1 MKSNKFIVS
10 ALAGAVLLLSACQ
23 EEFSSGED
31 QSRPVPSDLRYDIE
45 NSTADTL
52 AFRWSAGETIAAGA
66 TSYSIEVC
74 DDPNDAVNMYDDVI
88 TTVKKSEI
96 GSDGIGRAEFTKG
109 ISEYTE
115 KYVRIRVNYGAVF
128 SSWTFA
134 TGSDGKPAAFVS
146 GHGIKDL
153 QKPSVESI
161 SVDCPADADKFTVK
175 ADLSSVAEASRVLIL
190 LMDNNSQKILDTEI
204 VNPAEKSSFERTYD
218 GLKSG
223 KLYQVKALAE
233 YDVTGDVTH
242 VAEWTF
248 AEGEA
253 ADESGETV
261 KTNVI
266 QCGKGFVVVNG
277 VPMST
282 RLAAKYSGML
292 VFEWSCSGFAN
303 ATKDIAV
310 PVKVALYKDAD
321 CKDLVYGWTF
331 NSDLFLGKQPRMSFA
346 NLTPGTKYWFTCQD
360 MNTGLIS
367 EPLEAETAAFD
378 IVTVGSEKVAAGQ
391 TALAEDFGELYFGSN
406 SIEVTPSCTNTNN
419 GYSHP
424 AEGEWDDATLQADS
438 FNHGYF
444 NTLGK
449 SGGVQTSRFKD
460 WAIVHGPANGTGAAV
475 LGDCCIRTGMLQMG
489 ASNGVPVVFTPELTN
504 LSGLATI
511 SVTFTVSSMWEK
523 GVIKEATAADF
534 KSLAVYTATG
544 GSASKSKSTSYGT
557 LSNATV
563 KEVAVV
569 DRPAT
574 DVKTPTWETKTVSIN
589 NVAPGTRI
597 GIGAIRPDGKTG
609 NQRFLLRE
617 VVVKVTSY
625 GIPKLTTP
633 VLKSKE
639 INDIS
644 AKLVFEA
651 QEMAQTYVLGYKK
664 DGEKDYTFIEQ
675 ESPEFELTNLDM
687 GTEYRIKAYSKAGE
701 YASDEFFYE
710 FTTTVVVPDAPVIDQ
725 AASEVKATSVKL
737 AWNTVENA
745 TGYVVNYKKSSDTE
759 WSEAKATE
767 TSLLV
772 KGLKDNTSYD
782 FRVASVRST
791 AQSEFSPVVSF
802 TTPEITW
809 EYPLS
814 ITDGETLASW
824 LTSGAEFT
832 TTASVINIDANID
845 LTGKDFTPAAAFAG
859 TLNGNNHSIKVAC
872 GTALFNNV
880 SGAISNLT
888 IEGTVTAEPEASGTT
903 SHPLAAL
910 AILST
915 GKIENCTNKAN
926 VTMKSSGILGSPV
939 VAGLVAI
946 QKGGTFSGNTNSANV
961 SLTHAGAENVAVS
974 GLTTKPFVVTAGV
987 VGVLVSAT
995 AENCV
1000 NNGAI
1005 NVKCTDVAKVNSRH
1019 YIGGVIGTPE
1029 NATIKSCTNNGDA
1042 TGDFTD
1048 AAKSAAKQVWVG
1060 GITGGRNSDA
1070 KTSDGALIDGCKN
1083 YGTCTLIAE
1092 NSVNNYLGGIAGQA
1106 TAEATKDIN
1115 TGVTMQ
1121 KIINCNNYGKLV
1133 KKGAGGCRLGGIS
1146 GGAATLDNCTNEGE
1160 IVVENIS
1167 TAGAVGGLVGY
1178 PTQDYHPITNCKS
1191 LGNMT
1196 GTANVAF
1203 AMGGIGGQG
1212 GNTIQSW
1219 TGCTVDCT
1227 ISAQSATSAGM
1238 VIGTAKTLTKTITL
1252 GTSADPIKVSGAING
1267 TTISADNL
1275 DKYIAGDGTR
1285 AADGKIT
1292 TAAKGTINAA
1302 NVVFGK

>member
-74 DDPNDAVNMYDDVI
+74 DDPSDAVNMYDDVI
-88 TTVKKSEI
+88 KTVKKSEI
-96 GSDGIGRAEFTKG
+96 GSDGVGRAEFTKG

-128 SSWTFA
+128 SPWTFA
-134 TGSDGKPAAFVS
+134 TGSDGKPAVFVS
-146 GHGIKDL
+146 GHGIKDS
-153 QKPSVESI
+153 QKPAVESI
-161 SVDCPADADKFTVK
+161 SVDCPADADKFSVK

-303 ATKDIAV
+303 AAKDIAV

-321 CKDLVYGWTF
+321 CKELVYGWTF

-367 EPLEAETAAFD
+367 EPLEVETAAFD

-406 SIEVTPSCTNTNN
+406 SIEVTPSCSNTNN

-424 AEGEWDDATLQADS
+424 IEGEWDNATLKADS

-444 NTLGK
+444 NTLGN

-460 WAIVHGPANGTGAAV
+460 WAVIHGKQNETGATQ
-475 LGDCCIRTGMLQMG
+475 LGDCCIRTGMLQVG
-489 ASNGVPVVFTPELTN
+489 ASSAIPIVFTPELTN

-569 DRPAT
+569 DRPAVAA
-574 DVKTPTWETKTVSIN
+574 DLPKKEGKEVPTWETKTVSIN

-597 GIGAIRPDGKTG
+597 GIGAVRPEGKTG

-633 VLKSKE
+633 ELKSQE
-639 INDIS
+639 IGKVKAS
-644 AKLVFEA
+644 FTFKP
-651 QEMAQTYVLGYKK
+651 QEMAQTYRLGYKK
-664 DGEKDYTFIEQ
+664 NGDADYKYIEQ
-675 ESPEFELTNLDM
+675 ETPEFNLTGLSVNTQYIIKVVAVAGDYESENPYYQEFR
-687 GTEYRIKAYSKAGE
+687 TESVDYKYPMTI
-701 YASDEFFYE
+701 SDNDSF
-710 FTTTVVVPDAPVIDQ
+710 I
-725 AASEVKATSVKL
+725 
-737 AWNTVENA
+737 
-745 TGYVVNYKKSSDTE
+745 E
-759 WSEAKATE
+759 WMT
-767 TSLLV
+767 
-772 KGLKDNTSYD
+772 Y
-782 FRVASVRST
+782 
-791 AQSEFSPVVSF
+791 
-802 TTPEITW
+802 
-809 EYPLS
+809 
-814 ITDGETLASW
+814 
-824 LTSGAEFT
+824 GAEFT
-832 TTASVINIDANID
+832 SPSDVITLDSDLDLNGVDVPVVAEFGGVLNGNGKSIKNWTSDHALFNKVNGTVKDLTIDASCA
-845 LTGKDFTPAAAFAG
+845 FTPAAVFAPI
-859 TLNGNNHSIKVAC
+859 TLNNT
-872 GTALFNNV
+872 GT
-880 SGAISNLT
+880 ISN
-888 IEGTVTAEPEASGTT
+888 V
-903 SHPLAAL
+903 H
-910 AILST
+910 
-915 GKIENCTNKAN
+915 NKAN
-926 VTMKSSGILGSPV
+926 VAYSANSFNESVNIAGVAAESTGEIKDCTNSGSITATTTGGMKGVAAAGIAGY
-939 VAGLVAI
+939 VAGNISGCTNEGAVSISGQYISGYTTIGKITTAVPNAAGIVALAGSGFSMSNCDN
-946 QKGGTFSGNTNSANV
+946 KGKISLINSAIEKQ
-961 SLTHAGAENVAVS
+961 HEN
-974 GLTTKPFVVTAGV
+974 KI
-987 VGVLVSAT
+987 SA
-995 AENCV
+995 
-1000 NNGAI
+1000 
-1005 NVKCTDVAKVNSRH
+1005 KRQS
-1019 YIGGVIGTPE
+1019 IGGVVASP
-1029 NATIKSCTNNGDA
+1029 NGDV
-1042 TGDFTD
+1042 
-1048 AAKSAAKQVWVG
+1048 SH
-1060 GITGGRNSDA
+1060 
-1070 KTSDGALIDGCKN
+1070 
-1083 YGTCTLIAE
+1083 
-1092 NSVNNYLGGIAGQA
+1092 
-1106 TAEATKDIN
+1106 
-1115 TGVTMQ
+1115 
-1121 KIINCNNYGKLV
+1121 CNNYGEVYVNASTTGHSAYPSYVNSEGKT
-1133 KKGAGGCRLGGIS
+1133 AYYECIIIAGGIS
-1146 GGAATLDNCTNEGE
+1146 GGDYQADGQNASNISDCKNTGAINFYTDYHGSNNAVGGIVGWPGLEKATLTVLTKNCTNTGNITVTGNGKVRAGGIQGGTGNMEGCTNEGA
-1160 IVVENIS
+1160 VVFESGNNTSVIGSLCGFHSQGHVIKNCNALGTVTAKS
-1167 TAGAVGGLVGY
+1167 T
-1178 PTQDYHPITNCKS
+1178 
-1191 LGNMT
+1191 
-1196 GTANVAF
+1196 VA
-1203 AMGGIGGQG
+1203 GIGGLI
-1212 GNTIQSW
+1212 GNIGDVAHT
-1219 TGCTVDCT
+1219 TGEGCVVKCT
-1227 ISAQSATSAGM
+1227 ITGGKAESSGM
-1238 VIGTAKTLTKTITL
+1238 VVGLFNKAGKTIKLGTAA
-1252 GTSADPIKVSGAING
+1252 SPIKISGSING
-1267 TTISADNL
+1267 TALTASNFKDYAN
-1275 DKYIAGDGTR
+1275 GTKNFG
-1285 AADGKIT
+1285 ASVHVIT
-1292 TAAKGTINAA
+1292 
-1302 NVVFGK
+1302 VVFGE